1 MVGMFCK
8 SCFGAKLVSYPVCYR
23 ALFVQVKS
31 VRALVYFWV
40 LSEQRVFVVFHT
52 LFLVIYIHAAPFRFI
67 RSWAGEETKS
77 YVGLWSGF
85 AGVGRGKLSWV
96 WFMNCTMV
104 WRSAFCYQHIIS
116 FVEHMRIPWWS
127 VNGLSFYALSLLT
140 SVQTADLSLSTS
152 CTLRVSSFFSQLL
165 SSLGL

>member
-8 SCFGAKLVSYPVCYR
+8 SFGAKLVSCPVCYR
-23 ALFVQVKS
+23 VVQVKS

-77 YVGLWSGF
+77 YVGL
-85 AGVGRGKLSWV
+85 
-96 WFMNCTMV
+96 
-104 WRSAFCYQHIIS
+104 
-116 FVEHMRIPWWS
+116 
-127 VNGLSFYALSLLT
+127 
-140 SVQTADLSLSTS
+140 
-152 CTLRVSSFFSQLL
+152 
-165 SSLGL
+165 